1 MIPRICRR
9 LAALLTACAS
19 LASAQTAVWTTHTDK
34 SEIRDIAPSG
44 QDIWAATGGGVFVL
58 KKAGT
63 PEQTFTSYTNIDGL
77 ASIDMRAIAVDGSG
91 RVLAGASNGY
101 LNIFEAG
108 AWSTVPDIARALEKT
123 QRGINVL
130 RVRGQDVYIGTDFGV
145 SVYSPGEKRFKDT
158 YLKFGNLPSQAR
170 VLDLHFLRDSLWVAT
185 DQGVAVA
192 SLLSGNLQDPAAWKS
207 YTSADGLL
215 SSNVLSITAFQGS
228 ILAGTARGVS
238 ILGGN
243 QWVDG
248 YPDVGDTP
256 VLRMLSVSD
265 TLYVVAFSRVLKAR
279 DLVTAL
285 QLGDDV
291 TDPFYTSPT
300 RFSSI
305 TFRGER
311 EPFIGGNR
319 GIAVRD
325 GRWKF
330 SKPNAPGANV
340 FLSLSV
346 DAAGTLWA
354 CSGATGRGMYAFDG
368 QSWTSYVK
376 ADFPAMGTDEVHV
389 AIPGPLN
396 DMYFGTWGKGIVHR
410 KEDGSF
416 ERFDPSTVPCIPGV
430 GKDPLFAVVIGL
442 AFDAKGTLWALHR
455 ESNTGVVLSSRT
467 ADGTWRCYQN
477 KYPESQYT
485 LGLVIDP
492 LGNKWYYSGEH
503 FRGCTGFN
511 DNGSLDNT
519 ADDAWFKVDPTDY
532 FASGG
537 SVKAL
542 AVDRLGD
549 IWIGTNLGVRTVYNP
564 RSPEK
569 SSRPCYNTRC
579 NIEGQDI
586 TAIAVDPV
594 NNKWIGTDRS
604 GVFVLSADGSTLL
617 AQYTTDNSPLV
628 DNHITSIVVHPTNGI
643 AYLGT
648 GKGLSALSTPFVQA
662 ATSST
667 ALRISPNPFR
677 PGIDEQVLVDGLV
690 EGSILK
696 ILSASGNLVAEVQ
709 TPGGRVGFWDGRQSD
724 GSFVASG
731 IYFVVAGSPDGTQA
745 TVGKLAVIRK

>member
-1 MIPRICRR
+1 MIPHFCRR

-34 SEIRDIAPSG
+34 SEIRDIAVSG
-44 QDIWAATGGGVFVL
+44 QDVWAATGGGVFVL
-58 KKAGT
+58 KNAGT
-63 PEQTFTSYTNIDGL
+63 SGQTFASYTNIDGL

-91 RVLAGASNGY
+91 RVLAGSSDGY

-130 RVRGQDVYIGTDFGV
+130 RVRGEDVFIGTDFGI
-145 SVYSPGEKRFKDT
+145 SVYSPARRSFKDT

-170 VLDLHFLRDSLWVAT
+170 VLDVHFLRDSLWVAT

-192 SLLSGNLQDPAAWKS
+192 SLGGGNLQDPSAWKS
-207 YTSADGLL
+207 YSSTDGLL
-215 SSNVLSITAFQGS
+215 SSNVLSITSFQGS
-228 ILAGTARGVS
+228 ILAGTSRGVS
-238 ILGGN
+238 ILSGN

-248 YPDVGDTP
+248 YPDTKDTP
-256 VLRMLSVSD
+256 VLRLLNVSD
-265 TLYVVAFSRVLKAR
+265 TLFVVLSSRILRAQNLAGTAQMDD
-279 DLVTAL
+279 DLN
-285 QLGDDV
+285 
-291 TDPFYTSPT
+291 DPYYTSKP
-300 RFSSI
+300 RFTSI
-305 TFRGER
+305 VSRGML
-311 EPFIGGNR
+311 EPLIGSNR
-319 GIAVRD
+319 GLAIRD

-330 SKPNAPGANV
+330 VKPNAPGANV
-340 FLSLSV
+340 FLSMSV
-346 DAAGTLWA
+346 DGAGTLWA
-354 CSGATGRGMYAFDG
+354 CSGGIKRGVYAFDG
-368 QSWTSYVK
+368 QTWSTFTTAEYPGIVSDDVH
-376 ADFPAMGTDEVHV
+376 ASTPGTQ
-389 AIPGPLN
+389 N
-396 DMYFGTWGKGIVHR
+396 DMYFGTWGSGIVHR

-416 ERFDPSTVPCIPGV
+416 EHFDPTTVPCIPGA
-430 GKDPLFAVVIGL
+430 GKDPLYAVVIGL

-477 KYPESQYT
+477 AYPESQYS

-503 FRGCTGFN
+503 FRGCVGFN
-511 DNGSLDNT
+511 ENGTLDNT
-519 ADDAWFKVDPTDY
+519 ADDLWFKVDPTDY

-542 AVDRLGD
+542 AIDRMGD

-564 RSPEK
+564 RTPDK
-569 SSRPCYNTRC
+569 SSRTCYNTRC

-586 TAIAVDPV
+586 TVIAVDPV

-628 DNHITSIVVHPTNGI
+628 DNHITSIVVHPSNGI

-662 ATSST
+662 ATTSGE
-667 ALRISPNPFR
+667 LRISPNPFR
-677 PGIDEQVLVDGLV
+677 PGVDEQVLVDGLV
-690 EGSILK
+690 EGSTLK
-696 ILSASGNLVAEVQ
+696 ILSASGHLVAEIA

-724 GSFVASG
+724 GSFVSSG
-731 IYFVVAGSPDGTQA
+731 IYFIVAGAPDGTQA